1 MLEIIPSLSS
11 LGGTIVIAAMMLWYM
26 KGRDEQ
32 LKQSA
37 MDGHAALRE
46 LTKVVAE
53 FSKEAALS
61 RQAMKLICKQ
71 NN

>member
-11 LGGTIVIAAMMLWYM
+11 LGGTVVIAGMMLWYM
-26 KGRDEQ
+26 RGRDVQSKQ
-32 LKQSA
+32 LTE
-37 MDGHAALRE
+37 DGHKALRE

-61 RQAMKLICKQ
+61 REAMKHICKQ
-71 NN
+71 S

>member
-26 KGRDEQ
+26 RGRDLQ
-32 LKQSA
+32 SKQSA
-37 MDGHAALRE
+37 SEGHAALRE

-53 FSKEAALS
+53 FSKESALS
-61 RQAMKLICKQ
+61 REAMKRICKQ
-71 NN
+71 